1 MKMTESSFVT
11 KQDKHELY
19 SLFQGWMSLLQSST
33 QVLDLAQFN
42 YVEYKLNKD
51 FDRKGFYEEFGRG
64 STFPQVVLDGEKLG
78 GCTET
83 VKYLKENQL
92 LGSR

>member
-1 MKMTESSFVT
+1 MNFTV
-11 KQDKHELY
+11 Y
-19 SLFQGWMSLLQSST
+19 SKDGCPYCSQVLR
-33 QVLDLAQFN
+33 VLDLAQFN
-42 YVEYKLNKD
+42 YVEYKLNQD

-64 STFPQVVLDGEKLG
+64 ATFPQVVLDGEKLG

>member
-1 MKMTESSFVT
+1 MKNT
-11 KQDKHELY
+11 
-19 SLFQGWMSLLQSST
+19 LLAETLKKIS
-33 QVLDLAQFN
+33 
-42 YVEYKLNKD
+42 KLG
-51 FDRKGFYEEFGRG
+51 RKGFYEEFGRG